1 MSKRLAAL
9 ESRLGELRQR
19 LASVRS
25 DLSRQR
31 EPLSADFADQA
42 TQRENDEVLE
52 QIGRSTEQEL
62 AQLDNALRR
71 VQDGKDGICAVC
83 GSAIAAARL
92 EAVPYTDR
100 CSACA
105 A

>member
-1 MSKRLAAL
+1 MSKRLATL
-9 ESRLGELRQR
+9 ESRRAELRQR
-19 LASVRS
+19 LASVGS

-31 EPLSADFADQA
+31 EPLSADFTDQA
-42 TQRENDEVLE
+42 TQ
-52 QIGRSTEQEL
+52 
-62 AQLDNALRR
+62 R
-71 VQDGKDGICAVC
+71 VQDGKDGECAVC
-83 GSAIAAARL
+83 GTGIAAARL